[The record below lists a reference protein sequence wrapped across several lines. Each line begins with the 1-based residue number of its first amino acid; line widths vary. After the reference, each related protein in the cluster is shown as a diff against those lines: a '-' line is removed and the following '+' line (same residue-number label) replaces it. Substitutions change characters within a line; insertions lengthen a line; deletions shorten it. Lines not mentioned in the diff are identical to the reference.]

1 MLEVRAQEAVET
13 FRETAGPWDI
23 DMAKVSEIDVDTTQ
37 LLFDISSIDFDWL
50 QLMVLLVVVMIGW
63 IVL

>member
-1 MLEVRAQEAVET
+1 VLEVRAQEAVET